1 MSGQNTTNKDGIDLI
16 SYANTIFHSID
27 ANLWLIFVVAV
38 ALIWLSAFFQRRR
51 AYIMRGVIT
60 YLLLILLVT
69 LFSREG
75 THHRPPELLPL
86 WSWLEVFRSRNSE
99 LLCQIILNVLL
110 FLPLGSLLY
119 CCTAI
124 QAGHHPLMSIW
135 LIGLGI
141 STCIEIS
148 QLLFQL
154 GLFEFDDIIHNSL
167 GCLIGGAAIGTIR
180 QKGQFPH

>member
-1 MSGQNTTNKDGIDLI
+1 KIIFEVICRKPEWYGIALGQACKSFLYSKAWEQSQVSGQNTTNKDGIDLI

-75 THHRPPELLPL
+75 THHRPP
-86 WSWLEVFRSRNSE
+86 
-99 LLCQIILNVLL
+99 
-110 FLPLGSLLY
+110 
-119 CCTAI
+119 
-124 QAGHHPLMSIW
+124 
-135 LIGLGI
+135 
-141 STCIEIS
+141 
-148 QLLFQL
+148 
-154 GLFEFDDIIHNSL
+154 
-167 GCLIGGAAIGTIR
+167 
-180 QKGQFPH
+180 